1 MRRIKVIW
9 VAMVLASLLV
19 LENGAVTRAAGVG
32 LDPRGTQSILAALRV
47 DKQYGAS
54 LRAQP
59 SSDARIEK
67 ILGCG
72 AYLRVLGQ
80 NAGWYYVSYVDAV
93 TPTTTGWVGK
103 ARVADANAPLSA
115 VCAHAMTFQVGQHV
129 YTRVASGCL
138 SLRVTPSRNAVYYYC
153 VSNYHD
159 YIIVNGPIAVGADD
173 WFQVTSRSTGMG
185 WALAQYLRP
194 YSR

>member
-1 MRRIKVIW
+1 MLSFKLLLAW
-9 VAMVLASLLV
+9 LVLATPFV
-19 LENGAVTRAAGVG
+19 CPCTGARASGLGMTPQRVRAAS
-32 LDPRGTQSILAALRV
+32 RALRV

-54 LRAQP
+54 LRVAP
-59 SSDARIEK
+59 SSEARIEQ

-93 TPTTTGWVGK
+93 TPITTGWVGK
-103 ARVADANAPLSA
+103 ARVAGANAPLSS
-115 VCAHAMTFQVGQHV
+115 VCAHAVTFQVGQHV

-138 SLRVTPSRNAVYYYC
+138 SLRVSASRSAVYFHC

-159 YIIVNGPIAVGADD
+159 YVIVNGPIAVGVDD
-173 WFQVTSRSTGMG
+173 WFQVTSRSTGIG

-194 YSR
+194 YSQ

>member
-1 MRRIKVIW
+1 MTAQRVQ
-9 VAMVLASLLV
+9 AAS
-19 LENGAVTRAAGVG
+19 T
-32 LDPRGTQSILAALRV
+32 ALRV

-54 LRAQP
+54 LRVAP
-59 SSDARIEK
+59 SSEARIEK

-93 TPTTTGWVGK
+93 TPMTTGWVGK

-115 VCAHAMTFQVGQHV
+115 VCARAVTFQIGQHV
-129 YTRVASGCL
+129 YTRVASDCL
-138 SLRVTPSRNAVYYYC
+138 SLRVSPSRSAVYHHC

-159 YIIVNGPIAVGADD
+159 YVIVNGPIAVGVDD
-173 WFQVTSRSTGMG
+173 WFQVTSRSTGIG

-194 YSR
+194 YSQ

>member
-1 MRRIKVIW
+1 MRRIGVIW
-9 VAMVLASLLV
+9 VAMVLASTFV
-19 LENGAVTRAAGVG
+19 LENGAVIRAAGIG
-32 LDPRGTQSILAALRV
+32 LNPRGAQSSLAALRV

-67 ILGCG
+67 ILSCG

-115 VCAHAMTFQVGQHV
+115 VCAHAVTFQVGQHV

-138 SLRVTPSRNAVYYYC
+138 SLRVSPSRSAVYYHC
-153 VSNYHD
+153 VSNYHG
-159 YIIVNGPIAVGADD
+159 YVIVNGPIAVGADD
-173 WFQVTSRSTGMG
+173 WFQVTSRSTGTG

-194 YSR
+194 YSQ